1 MAGEFLRTDRFSS
14 IGAIAS
20 IAPPSWTRLEPQ
32 GRSGDPTPGLEARLH
47 DPLWLLGRQWQ
58 LGEFQ
63 GEDAGTPLTVRL
75 VTRSQAIDRWSSGDD
90 GDVHP
95 FGRERPELLEPL
107 VEREPPDGTGPGLR
121 GRAEAGAVL
130 LQSLEEAGLEGHVAA
145 LVAACPLSLDPGAGP
160 DATHVALDG
169 SWGRLARLLASAPL
183 VDAEA
188 LALQLD
194 AAAGGLPDGLLAATP
209 DESAALQTVFSAWHG
224 WYRAEVSPVASAGDA
239 WRGDRLEYRF
249 AVGAGDTA
257 LVAPAHDGG
266 PIEWYSFEPGAG
278 PLAEPAGAPAR
289 PPQERRVHALLASPL
304 RYPGMPADRFWE
316 MEDARVHLGLIES
329 EPWDL
334 ARLLVAE
341 FALTYGNDW
350 LVVPVDLLLGS
361 ITQVESVVYR
371 TTFGESFV
379 VQSTATVT
387 PDARWRM
394 FTIAAAGQPGLDGL
408 LVPPSAVAVE
418 DGAAI
423 EEVLLLRD
431 EMANLVWAVERSVQ
445 GPSGHA
451 RPRALERTAAAP
463 MAAGPVPTAQL
474 DYRLQIGPPEEWIP
488 YLPRA
493 AGYRAVELV
502 QGRMTRTDGTP
513 CDPLGRLLA
522 RADIRRLKDAE
533 VPREGVV
540 VRRRPSLTR
549 HADGRYERWITRQTG
564 VGRGEGAS
572 RLAFD
577 AAPPRSGR
585 RGG

>member
-14 IGAIAS
+14 IGAIAT

-32 GRSGDPTPGLEARLH
+32 SCSGDPTPGLEARLH

-63 GEDAGTPLTVRL
+63 GEDAGTPLTVRV
-75 VTRSQAIDRWSSGDD
+75 VTRNQAIDRWSRGDD

-95 FGRERPELLEPL
+95 FGREGPELLEPRI
-107 VEREPPDGTGPGLR
+107 EREPPDGTGPGLR

-130 LQSLEEAGLEGHVAA
+130 LQWLDEAGLKGHVGTVVGAH
-145 LVAACPLSLDPGAGP
+145 PLSLDPGAGP
-160 DATHVALDG
+160 GPEHAALDA
-169 SWGRLARLLASAPL
+169 SWSRLARMLAAAPL
-183 VDAEA
+183 LDAEA
-188 LALQLD
+188 LARQLD
-194 AAAGGLPDGLLAATP
+194 AAAGGLPDWLVTGTPEEEAGLQA
-209 DESAALQTVFSAWHG
+209 VFAAWHG
-224 WYRAEVSPVASAGDA
+224 WYRTEVSPTTATDDA

-249 AVGAGDTA
+249 TVGAGDTA
-257 LVAPAHDGG
+257 LVATAHDGG
-266 PIEWYSFEPGAG
+266 RIDWYSFDPAPQPLGEPVD
-278 PLAEPAGAPAR
+278 APPR

-350 LVVPVDLLLGS
+350 LVVPVDLPLGS

-371 TTFGESFV
+371 TTFGESFIV
-379 VQSTATVT
+379 PSTATAT
-387 PDARWRM
+387 SDARWRM
-394 FTIAAAGQPGLDGL
+394 FTIAGAEPPGIDGL
-408 LVPPSAVAVE
+408 LIPPSAVAVE
-418 DGAAI
+418 DGEAI

-431 EMANLVWAVERSVQ
+431 EMANMVWAVERTMQ
-445 GPSGHA
+445 GPSGLA
-451 RPRALERTAAAP
+451 RPRAPEHIAP
-463 MAAGPVPTAQL
+463 ASISPGPVTTAQL
-474 DYRLQIGPPEEWIP
+474 DYRLQIGPPEHWIP

-502 QGRMTRTDGTP
+502 QGRMLRPDGTP

-522 RADIRRLKDAE
+522 RPDIRLLKDAE

-572 RLAFD
+572 RLSFD
-577 AAPPRSGR
+577 AAQPRSGR